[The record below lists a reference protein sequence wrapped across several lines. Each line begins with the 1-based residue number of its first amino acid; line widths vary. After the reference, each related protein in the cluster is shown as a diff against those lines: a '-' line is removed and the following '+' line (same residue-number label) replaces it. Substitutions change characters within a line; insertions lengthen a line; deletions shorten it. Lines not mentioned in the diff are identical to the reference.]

1 MKDIDLYCM
10 CLNEHHIGNIKKLG
24 YIPVGLGSNDFS
36 KDWIRDNTGKNMLA
50 NDEISLEKG
59 NQMVSNI
66 NSENQILNLL
76 A

>member
-1 MKDIDLYCM
+1 
-10 CLNEHHIGNIKKLG
+10 
-24 YIPVGLGSNDFS
+24 
-36 KDWIRDNTGKNMLA
+36 MLA
-50 NDEISLEKG
+50 NDGDDLEKG